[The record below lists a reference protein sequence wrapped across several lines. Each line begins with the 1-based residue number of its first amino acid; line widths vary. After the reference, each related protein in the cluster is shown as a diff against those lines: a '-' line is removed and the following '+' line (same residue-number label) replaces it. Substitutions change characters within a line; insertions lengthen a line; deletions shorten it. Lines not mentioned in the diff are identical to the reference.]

1 MRRVV
6 ITGMGAL
13 SPFGMGVNIAW
24 DSIIN
29 NKSAISKIT
38 KFDATDFTSQVAGQV
53 IHGTQAGQ
61 FNPDLIMAV
70 KEQKRIDD
78 FILYAIA
85 SAEEAINDANW
96 HPQTEEEKNRTG
108 VAVGS
113 GIGGL
118 KTIYNTSIT
127 LSEQGPRRINP
138 FFIPSSIINMASGHI
153 SMRYGF
159 KGPNLSCVTACATGA
174 HSIIAAYQ
182 NIILGD
188 ADVMITGGSE
198 AVLHPLPVGGFMQS
212 RALSHSY
219 NDTPQK
225 ASRPWDQGHDGFVI
239 SEGSGILVLEEYE
252 HARARGAK
260 IYAEITGYGCS
271 SDAYHITSPAPDGSG
286 AKRAMITALQKA
298 NIQPQSI
305 DYINAHGTSTMIGDA
320 MEATAVKEL
329 FTDCP
334 NLKMSSTKS
343 STGHMLGA
351 AGAIEVIF
359 CAKAIE
365 TNIVPPTLNLENPIP
380 EAQGIDL
387 VPNQSCKHNVSVAM
401 SNSFGFGGT
410 NTSII
415 LQKI

>member
-1 MRRVV
+1 
-6 ITGMGAL
+6 
-13 SPFGMGVNIAW
+13 
-24 DSIIN
+24 
-29 NKSAISKIT
+29 
-38 KFDATDFTSQVAGQV
+38 
-53 IHGTQAGQ
+53 
-61 FNPDLIMAV
+61 
-70 KEQKRIDD
+70 
-78 FILYAIA
+78 
-85 SAEEAINDANW
+85 
-96 HPQTEEEKNRTG
+96 
-108 VAVGS
+108 
-113 GIGGL
+113 
-118 KTIYNTSIT
+118 
-127 LSEQGPRRINP
+127 
-138 FFIPSSIINMASGHI
+138 
-153 SMRYGF
+153 
-159 KGPNLSCVTACATGA
+159 
-174 HSIIAAYQ
+174 
-182 NIILGD
+182 
-188 ADVMITGGSE
+188 
-198 AVLHPLPVGGFMQS
+198 
-212 RALSHSY
+212 
-219 NDTPQK
+219 
-225 ASRPWDQGHDGFVI
+225 
-239 SEGSGILVLEEYE
+239 LEEYE